1 MDNNILDKL
10 RKLAFKEYESK
21 VFLALLQG
29 NAMSASEIA
38 KESKVIRNSIYD
50 ILKSFVEKGYC
61 NEIETNSILKYELID
76 PDIIFDK
83 LKRDLKKE
91 REQEDKNLREALSK
105 LKALHKAK
113 AKKQEVLNVELI
125 RGYNKHREKKFLDL
139 LKSAKKEIL
148 FMMKFEG
155 YITDD
160 IDESAVKFFSKGGV
174 IKSVYEYTLDFKVPE
189 NSRWKQAEKKDF
201 LSILSKYQ
209 NAGEQLRISE
219 KSVPNFTIFDRETV
233 FMCISDKSLPR
244 HQEADLIIRNKQFT
258 ENFIYV
264 FNTYYENSI
273 TLKEYK
279 EKLKILN
286 YKEIS
291 K

>member
-1 MDNNILDKL
+1 MDNEIIDKL
-10 RKLAFKEYESK
+10 KKLGFKEYESK
-21 VFLALLQG
+21 VFVTLLQG

-76 PDIIFDK
+76 PNIIFDK
-83 LKRDLKKE
+83 IKRDLKRE
-91 REQEDKNLREALSK
+91 REQEDRNLKETLSK
-105 LKALHKAK
+105 LKPLHKVK
-113 AKKQEVLNVELI
+113 AKKQEDLNVELI

-155 YITDD
+155 YVTDD
-160 IDESAVKFFSKGGV
+160 IDDSAVKFFLKGGV
-174 IKSVYEYTLDFKVPE
+174 IKSVYEYTLDFKVPD
-189 NSRWKQAEKKDF
+189 NSKWANAEEKDF
-201 LSILSKYQ
+201 LDILSKYQ
-209 NAGEQLRISE
+209 DAGEQLRISD

-244 HQEADLIIRNKQFT
+244 HQEADLIIRNKQFA
-258 ENFIYV
+258 ENLIHI
-264 FNTYYENSI
+264 FNTYYENSKTI
-273 TLKEYK
+273 KEYK
-279 EKLKILN
+279 DKLKVLN

>member
-1 MDNNILDKL
+1 MENEIIDKL
-10 RKLAFKEYESK
+10 KRLGFKEYESK
-21 VFLALLQG
+21 VFVALLQG
-29 NAMSASEIA
+29 HAMSASEIA

-83 LKRDLKKE
+83 IKRELKRE
-91 REQEDKNLREALSK
+91 REQEDKNLRETLSK
-105 LKALHKAK
+105 LKPLHKAK

-155 YITDD
+155 YVTDE
-160 IDESAVKFFSKGGV
+160 IDNSAVKFFSKGGV
-174 IKSVYEYTLDFKVPE
+174 IKSVYEYTLDFKVPH
-189 NSRWKQAEKKDF
+189 NTKWVQAEEKD
-201 LSILSKYQ
+201 LLNILSKYQ
-209 NAGEQLRISE
+209 DAGEQLRISD
-219 KSVPNFTIFDRETV
+219 KPVPNFTIFDSETV

-244 HQEADLIIRNKQFT
+244 HQEADLIIRNKQFA
-258 ENFIYV
+258 ENLIHV
-264 FNTYYENSI
+264 FNTYYENSK
-273 TLKEYK
+273 TVKDYK
-279 EKLKILN
+279 EELKV
-286 YKEIS
+286 
-291 K
+291 

>member
-1 MDNNILDKL
+1 MENEIIDKL
-10 RKLAFKEYESK
+10 KRLGFKEYESK
-21 VFLALLQG
+21 VFVALLQG
-29 NAMSASEIA
+29 HAMSASEIA

-83 LKRDLKKE
+83 IKRELKRE
-91 REQEDKNLREALSK
+91 REQEDKNLRETLSK
-105 LKALHKAK
+105 LKPLHKAK

-155 YITDD
+155 YVTDE
-160 IDESAVKFFSKGGV
+160 IDNSTVKFFSKGGV
-174 IKSVYEYTLDFKVPE
+174 IKSVYEYTLDFKVPK
-189 NSRWKQAEKKDF
+189 NSKWIQAEEKD
-201 LSILSKYQ
+201 LLNILSKYQ
-209 NAGEQLRISE
+209 DAGEQLRISD
-219 KSVPNFTIFDRETV
+219 KPVPNFTIFDRETV

-244 HQEADLIIRNKQFT
+244 HQEADLIIRNKQFA
-258 ENFIYV
+258 ENLIHV
-264 FNTYYENSI
+264 FNTYYENSK
-273 TLKEYK
+273 TVKDFNNNTK
-279 EKLKILN
+279 K
-286 YKEIS
+286 
-291 K
+291 